1 MFNYDIFVNNLEDL
15 PEGQEMELEVR
26 DLTPGIHKYEY
37 RWVKAQVSS
46 NADTYPQKLL
56 IRFGRG
62 QAYEKAYS
70 IQVSGEF
77 NKIPAKY
84 L

>member
-1 MFNYDIFVNNLEDL
+1 MYNYDIFVKSLDEL
-15 PEGQEMELEVR
+15 VEGEEVELQVR
-26 DLTPGIHKYEY
+26 DLTPGTHKYCY
-37 RWVKAQVSS
+37 KWVKARVSS
-46 NADTYPQKLL
+46 SADTYAQKLL

-62 QAYEKAYS
+62 QAHDKPYS
-70 IQVSGEF
+70 IQVSGEI